1 MNSLDILVVCIVYAK
16 GNSGQTWV
24 LTASQ
29 PLTCESLV
37 PIKVLIV
44 FICWSCILTPSARH
58 AVNLRTWSRLQPV
71 QHWLLTISLTL
82 GPIYVSI
89 SACTPIRAMAVSVGQ
104 LSVRSVGCEP
114 HCWAASTPSKDHTPQ
129 RLSYTQRNDFLLS
142 LRYFCFSLRWKGHS
156 SPVPV
161 FSLTHSVRCT
171 LTYVAFPLQH
181 VKH

>member
-58 AVNLRTWSRLQPV
+58 AVNLRTRSRLQPV

-82 GPIYVSI
+82 GPIYISI
-89 SACTPIRAMAVSVGQ
+89 SACTLIRAMSVSVGQ
-104 LSVRSVGCEP
+104 LSVRSAGCVP
-114 HCWAASTPSKDHTPQ
+114 HCCLHATLGSHPTKVILHTKKWVFTVSKIFLFLSGESGIRVQYQSFHSFTLCTAHWPMLHFHCST
-129 RLSYTQRNDFLLS
+129 
-142 LRYFCFSLRWKGHS
+142 
-156 SPVPV
+156 
-161 FSLTHSVRCT
+161 
-171 LTYVAFPLQH
+171 
-181 VKH
+181 

>member
-16 GNSGQTWV
+16 GNSGQTLV

-37 PIKVLIV
+37 PIEVLIV

-58 AVNLRTWSRLQPV
+58 AVNLRTRSRLQPV

-82 GPIYVSI
+82 GPIYISI
-89 SACTPIRAMAVSVGQ
+89 SACTLIRAMAVSVGQ

-114 HCWAASTPSKDHTPQ
+114 HCWAASTPPKDHTPQ
-129 RLSYTQRNDFLLS
+129 RLSYTQKKWVFTVSKIFLFLS
-142 LRYFCFSLRWKGHS
+142 QVKR
-156 SPVPV
+156 
-161 FSLTHSVRCT
+161 
-171 LTYVAFPLQH
+171 AF
-181 VKH
+181 

>member
-58 AVNLRTWSRLQPV
+58 AVNLRTRSRLQPV
-71 QHWLLTISLTL
+71 QHWLLTISLTF

-89 SACTPIRAMAVSVGQ
+89 SACTLIRAMAVSVGQ

-129 RLSYTQRNDFLLS
+129 RLSYTQKNEFLLS

-161 FSLTHSVRCT
+161 FSLTLCT
-171 LTYVAFPLQH
+171 AHWPMLHFH
-181 VKH
+181 CSM